1 MPDVSKHLL
10 VLQGLMNGTYRTLG
24 LSIGS
29 QNVTPGLKI
38 PKRDAKPTPTLSAP
52 ADLRHGVYTVI
63 SLDLDAPFA
72 SWNVFSPAAHW
83 IQMGFKVE
91 QPNQVLKSDELPIT
105 PWVAANPPPGAAPHR
120 YVFFLYNQTPSSTI
134 PRDLEEKPLS
144 RFQRMRFDL
153 DAMVKQLSLGEIVAA
168 NYFVSN

>member
-1 MPDVSKHLL
+1 MPDVSKYEV

-29 QNVTPGLKI
+29 QNVTPGLKV
-38 PKRDAKPTPTLSAP
+38 AKQETQSTPTLSAP

-72 SWNVFSPAAHW
+72 SWNVLSPAVHW
-83 IQMGFKVE
+83 IQVGFKVG
-91 QPNQVLKSDELPIT
+91 QPSQELKSDELPIV
-105 PWVAANPPPGAAPHR
+105 PWVAANPPPGTAPHR
-120 YVFFLYNQTPSSTI
+120 YVFFLYNQNPGSTI
-134 PRDLEEKPLS
+134 PSNLKEKPLNS
-144 RFQRMRFDL
+144 WQRMRFDL
-153 DAMVKQLSLGEIVAA
+153 DARIKQLGLGEIVAA